1 MHYDV
6 IVIGGGPSGLM
17 AAIGA
22 AENKAKVLLI
32 DKGDKLG
39 RKLAISGGGRCNVTN
54 RLPVEEII
62 KHIPGNGRFLYS
74 GFSIFNNEDIIAFFE
89 NLGIALKEEDHG
101 RMFPVSNKAQSVV
114 DALIKELD
122 RLKVTRKINTPVKTI
137 QYNEDSSK
145 TVVLTNGKTE
155 SCTSLIIAVGG
166 KSVPHTGSTGDGYAW
181 AKKAGHT
188 ITELFPT
195 EVPVTS
201 KEPFIKDKVLQ
212 GLSLKNVALSVLNP
226 KGKPLITHQM
236 DMIFT
241 HFGISGPA
249 VLRCSQFVVKA
260 LKKWNL
266 SEATVS
272 IDSFPTIKEDKLLE
286 DIKQMIKKDAKK
298 AIKNT
303 LKGFLVERYL
313 LFLLELAQIDP
324 AAQGAT
330 ISLEKL
336 KQFAGY
342 CKSFSFKV
350 NGTLP
355 LEKAFVTGG
364 GVSIKEIF
372 PKTMESKLMEG
383 LYFCGE
389 ILDIHGYTGG
399 YNITSAFVT
408 GRLAGVNAAL
418 FAKQIQVD

>member
-1 MHYDV
+1 MNYDV

-22 AENKAKVLLI
+22 AENHAKVLLI

-74 GFSIFNNEDIIAFFE
+74 AFSIFNNEDIIAFFE
-89 NLGIALKEEDHG
+89 KLGIALKEEDHG

-114 DALIKELD
+114 DALLQKLD
-122 RLKVTRKINTPVKTI
+122 RLGVKRLTNSPVKTI
-137 QYNEDSSK
+137 QYNHDLSK
-145 TVVLTNGKTE
+145 TVILANGHTE
-155 SCTSLIIAVGG
+155 TAGSLIIAVGG

-201 KEPFIKDKVLQ
+201 KEPFIKEKVLQ
-212 GLSLKNVALSVLNP
+212 GVSLRDVAVSVLNP

-236 DMIFT
+236 DMLFT

-260 LKKWNL
+260 MKKWNL
-266 SEATVS
+266 SEVTVA
-272 IDSFPTIKEDKLLE
+272 IDSFPDIKADKLLA
-286 DIKQMIKKDAKK
+286 DIKELVKADSKK

-303 LKGFLVERYL
+303 LKGLLVERYL
-313 LFLLELAQIDP
+313 LFLLEKAKIDP
-324 AAQGAT
+324 ASQGAT
-330 ISLEKL
+330 ISQEKL
-336 KQFAGY
+336 KAFVQL
-342 CKSFSFKV
+342 CKGFSFQV
-350 NGTLP
+350 NGTLAI
-355 LEKAFVTGG
+355 EKAFVTGG
-364 GVSIKEIF
+364 GVSIKEIS
-372 PKTMESKLMEG
+372 PKTMESKLMNG
-383 LYFCGE
+383 LFFCGE

-418 FAKQIQVD
+418 SAAHKS